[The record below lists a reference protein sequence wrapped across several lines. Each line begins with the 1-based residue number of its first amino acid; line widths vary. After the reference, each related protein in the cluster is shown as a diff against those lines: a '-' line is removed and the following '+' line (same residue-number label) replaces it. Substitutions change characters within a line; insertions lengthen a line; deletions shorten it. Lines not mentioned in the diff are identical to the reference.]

1 MSIFGEIL
9 TYTFLGN
16 SLKEYLIALAIF
28 ILTIVV
34 LKLFKKVGIAKLKKM
49 ADHTRMEIDDLI
61 IKIIESIGWPFYVV
75 LALWISFQSL
85 HLPEKIGKY
94 FSFFILILIVY
105 YLVKA
110 IQEFINFGTSKLV
123 KKREKEGKKIDT
135 SAIKL
140 LNNALKA
147 VVWLIAIL
155 IVLQNLGFDIT
166 TLIAGL
172 GIGGLAIALALQAVL
187 GDILS
192 CFSIYFDK
200 PFEIGDFIIAGDD
213 LGTVK
218 KIGIKSTRIQSLWGE
233 EIVISNKELTETRV
247 RNYKKLK
254 KRRIEFAFGVT
265 YETPTKKLE
274 KIPNIVKDIISQD
287 ELTQLDRVHF
297 QKFGDFS
304 LVFDV
309 VYYVLTPDY
318 NKYMDIQQE
327 INFALKERFEKEG
340 IEFAY
345 PTQTIF
351 LNKETP

>member
-1 MSIFGEIL
+1 MPLFGEIL
-9 TYTFLGN
+9 THAFLGN
-16 SLKEYLIALAIF
+16 SLREYLLALAIF

-34 LKLFKKVGIAKLKKM
+34 LKLFKKIGIAKLKKM
-49 ADHTRMEIDDLI
+49 ADHTRIEFDDLI
-61 IKIIESIGWPFYVV
+61 IKVIESIGWPFYVV
-75 LALWISFQSL
+75 LALWLSFQFL
-85 HLPEKIGKY
+85 RLPEKIGKY
-94 FSFFILILIVY
+94 FSFFVLILVVY

-110 IQEFINFGTSKLV
+110 FQEFINFGTSKLI
-123 KKREKEGKKIDT
+123 KKREKDGKKIDT
-135 SAIKL
+135 SAVKL
-140 LNNALKA
+140 LNNILKA
-147 VVWLIAIL
+147 IVWVIAAL

-172 GIGGLAIALALQAVL
+172 GIGGVAIALALQAVL

-200 PFEIGDFIIAGDD
+200 PFEAGDFIIVGSDM
-213 LGTVK
+213 GTVK

-265 YETPTKKLE
+265 YETPTEKLQ
-274 KIPNIVKDIISQD
+274 KIPNMVKDIITQVESA
-287 ELTQLDRVHF
+287 QLDRVHF

-318 NKYMDIQQE
+318 NKYMDIQQQ

-351 LNKETP
+351 LNK